1 MRRPPVLDPSIVALC
16 QIFETLRPTFTRPT
30 FTIFVQVAAGWILTP
45 GRHGVAA
52 ALVAAGISGRRHH
65 SCFHRLFSLA
75 RWEPDELGRR
85 LFERVVRGLPSQAPI
100 PLALDDT
107 LAPGKGA
114 KVFGLGSHLDAVRS
128 TKRYRIFAFGHVWI
142 VLAVLVQLPFCRRPW
157 ALPVL
162 LRLYRTKKECAQSGH
177 RYRKKTELARELLEV
192 LAGWVDGR
200 RCEVAADSAYCN
212 DTVTRKLARN
222 LVLFGRM
229 RPDAVL
235 TAEPLAPAGPRKAG
249 RPRVRGDRLPSPREL
264 VRSPDTVWSELEA
277 TLYRAVRTICYV
289 ELVAQWYRACGAQS
303 LKIVVVPVARGND
316 EVQVFFCTDPKVPA
330 HYLLERYASRWAI
343 EVTFRDL
350 KQVLGFADSQART
363 RRAVERTTPFV
374 GLLFTLI
381 VLWYAEAGHRSR
393 FDVWPLRPWYRTKTD
408 PSFEDMLWAVRRAV
422 ADLGVADLAHEISNL
437 RNSAQPPPE
446 SLRDAA

>member
-1 MRRPPVLDPSIVALC
+1 MLDPSIAALC
-16 QIFETLRPTFTRPT
+16 AIFDTLRPAFTRPT
-30 FTIFVQVAAGWILTP
+30 FVIFVQVAMGWILTP

-52 ALVAAGISGRRHH
+52 ALVAAGVSGRRHH

-75 RWEPDELGRR
+75 RWEPDELGRW
-85 LFERVVRGLPSQAPI
+85 LFERAVRALPAKAPI
-100 PLALDDT
+100 PMALDDT
-107 LAPGKGA
+107 LTSSKGP

-128 TKRYRIFAFGHVWI
+128 TKRHRIFAFGHVWV
-142 VLAVLVQLPFCRRPW
+142 VLAVLVRLPCCRRPW

-162 LRLYRTKKECAQSGH
+162 FRLYRTKRECARSGH
-177 RYRKKTELARELLEV
+177 RYRKKTELARELLDV
-192 LAGWVDGR
+192 LAGWVGGR

-222 LVLFGRM
+222 LVVFGRM

-235 TAEPLAPAGPRKAG
+235 TAEPPAPGERRKAG
-249 RPRVRGDRLPSPREL
+249 RPRVRGDRLPTPREL
-264 VRSPDTVWSELEA
+264 ARSSDTVWSEVEV
-277 TLYRAVRTICYV
+277 TLYRVARTICHA
-289 ELVAQWYRACGAQS
+289 ELVAQWYRACGTRL

-316 EVQVFFCTDPKVPA
+316 EVQVFFCTDPKVSA
-330 HYLLERYASRWAI
+330 DYLLERYASRWAI

-350 KQVLGFADSQART
+350 KQLLGFADSQART
-363 RRAVERTTPFV
+363 RRAVERTAPFV

-408 PSFEDMLWAVRRAV
+408 PSFEDMLWAARRAV
-422 ADLGVADLAHEISNL
+422 ADMGVADLAREISKL
-437 RNSAQPPPE
+437 RNSARPPPE
-446 SLRDAA
+446 LLRDAA